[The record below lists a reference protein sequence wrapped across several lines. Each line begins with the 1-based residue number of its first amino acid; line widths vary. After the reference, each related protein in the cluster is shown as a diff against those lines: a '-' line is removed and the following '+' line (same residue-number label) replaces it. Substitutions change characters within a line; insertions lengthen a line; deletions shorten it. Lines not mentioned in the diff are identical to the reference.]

1 MNIIADSTR
10 VCNTEIHYIDES
22 SFVCY
27 YIKKDYEQRIL
38 ILLH

>member
-27 YIKKDYEQRIL
+27 YIKKVMSNVF
-38 ILLH
+38 